1 MPTMAAMTTPTQP
14 GDSFTYYEARRNHD
28 LTEGRGPMVPM
39 RTTLD
44 ENAAYQTC
52 RGWGV
57 QGRGDGEVL
66 RVTISADEHGNVT
79 TARERIYGDIHDAKG
94 RWIASGWL
102 DGRTAATA

>member
-1 MPTMAAMTTPTQP
+1 MLCPMPPTQS

-28 LTEGRGPMVPM
+28 LTEGRGPMVAM

-44 ENAAYQTC
+44 ENLAYQTC

-66 RVTISADEHGNVT
+66 RVTIAADEHGNVT
-79 TARERIYGDIHDAKG
+79 TTRERVYGDIHDDKG
-94 RWIASGWL
+94 RRIGSGWL
-102 DGRTAATA
+102 DGRNLATT